1 MTQAVGADTPE
12 KIVDHFVRRFL
23 SVTLAEKDR
32 AVLIEFARRRPRTED
47 SLRELLYLVLSMPEY
62 QVG

>member
-1 MTQAVGADTPE
+1 
-12 KIVDHFVRRFL
+12 
-23 SVTLAEKDR
+23 VTLAEKDR
-32 AVLIEFARRRPRTED
+32 AVLVEFVRARPRTED